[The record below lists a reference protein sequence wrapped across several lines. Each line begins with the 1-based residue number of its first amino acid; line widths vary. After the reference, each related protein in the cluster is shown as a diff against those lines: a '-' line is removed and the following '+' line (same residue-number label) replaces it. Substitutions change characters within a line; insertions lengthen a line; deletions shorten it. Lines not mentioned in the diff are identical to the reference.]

1 MAEVPLE
8 VESGTRA
15 PYITARQLGLIAM
28 DETDGTT
35 QATGE
40 ANSAILNT
48 YFATGWRTQG
58 KMLVLDAKGYG
69 IWDTVVIPRI
79 EGLSIRGAGVGDTRA
94 EAEFATYG
102 GACSRIV
109 NLQSA
114 NPLMIDYSGAYLS
127 IEGVQIQGWWH
138 SGNGAT
144 LKAATS
150 DHARVGFLQRC
161 GDGTVGSGK
170 VNSPA
175 LVFSCCDVAIQLG
188 DETVGDDADNAD
200 QWTIGSLRCLDC
212 RVGIHSIA
220 RQSVGSWISQY
231 EGTRCG
237 TMLYLE
243 RGGKWHIGQAT
254 MENASPTFLRAR
266 AQTFDDNSISV
277 DELYCDGSVT
287 GSPVILTMDAVV
299 ANGDDGIGGNDD
311 DESTASLFL
320 RIGLLTVVAAPAA
333 PKPTITLRGYC
344 RLHILSGEQ
353 LYDEMVTIIGGSSSF
368 MNEVIVKHC
377 RFRSGET
384 PANFVVSSGTG
395 YAKIIMEHN
404 GDVGNVPVANTY
416 RYWNNGSLS
425 TYNPNSP

>member
-1 MAEVPLE
+1 MAAVSLE

-15 PYITARQLGLIAM
+15 PYITARQLGLVAM
-28 DETDGTT
+28 DEDNGTT

-40 ANSAILNT
+40 ANSALLNT
-48 YFATGWRTQG
+48 YFSTGWRTQG

-69 IWDTVVIPRI
+69 IWDTIVIPRI

-114 NPLMIDYSGAYLS
+114 NDVMIDYSGMGLS

-150 DHARVGFLQRC
+150 DHARIGILQRC

-175 LVFSCCDVAIQLG
+175 LVFSCCDVAIKMG
-188 DETVGDDADNAD
+188 DSWDGDNAD
-200 QWTIGSLRCLDC
+200 QWTLGSLRCLDC

-220 RQSVGSWISQY
+220 RQAVGSWIGQY

-254 MENASPTFLRAR
+254 MENTSPIFLRAR
-266 AQTFDDNSISV
+266 AQTFDDNSVSV

-287 GSPVILTMDAVV
+287 GSPEILKMDATV
-299 ANGDDGIGGNDD
+299 ANGDDGIEGNDD

-320 RIGLLTVVAAPAA
+320 RLGLLTIVAAGGA
-333 PKPTITLRGYC
+333 PKPTITVRGYS
-344 RLHILSGEQ
+344 RVHILSGEQ
-353 LYDEMVTIIGGSSSF
+353 LYDEMITIIGGSASY

-377 RFRSGET
+377 RFRLNET
-384 PANFVVSSGTG
+384 PANIVVASGSG
-395 YAKIIMEHN
+395 YAKVIMEHN
-404 GDVGNVPVANTY
+404 GTIGNVPVNNSY
-416 RYWNNGSLS
+416 RYWIDGSFS
-425 TYNPNSP
+425 TYNPASI